1 MPSTC
6 ISQRLNSLRVS
17 GTASS
22 SSFVDFGEKCQDCCA
37 EYCFEYG
44 GREGKEGHC
53 QATPLSPV
61 NGPFIFRRIT
71 QMPYCWLN
79 NAKYSPNKDGIV
91 TVFFPLFFELC
102 KCRKKRDF
110 GRKQSGLQLLSG
122 ERIVLQSPTQQF
134 LYTFGRARKG
144 VFVINFLSF
153 APISQCKK
161 CFLASLSV
169 YIFKCNIYICFKSFS
184 W

>member
-22 SSFVDFGEKCQDCCA
+22 SSFVDFREKCQDCCA

-91 TVFFPLFFELC
+91 TGFFSPFFFLNCASVE
-102 KCRKKRDF
+102 KKRT
-110 GRKQSGLQLLSG
+110 LG
-122 ERIVLQSPTQQF
+122 ENSRGFSFSQIDSRIVQQSPTQQF
-134 LYTFGRARKG
+134 LYTFSRARKG
-144 VFVINFLSF
+144 VFVNFLSF
-153 APISQCKK
+153 AHI
-161 CFLASLSV
+161 
-169 YIFKCNIYICFKSFS
+169 N
-184 W
+184 